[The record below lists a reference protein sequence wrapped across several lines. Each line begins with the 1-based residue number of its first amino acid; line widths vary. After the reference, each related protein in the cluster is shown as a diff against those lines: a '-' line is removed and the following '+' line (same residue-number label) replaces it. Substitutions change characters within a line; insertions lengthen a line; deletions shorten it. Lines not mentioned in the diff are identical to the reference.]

1 MHVSPVQLSR
11 VLSAAAACRSLGV
24 SQSQI
29 AEALG
34 ASQGQVSRILGGK
47 IRRASRL
54 LKEVCLYVERM
65 NQGVTADSVRANE
78 ELISAL
84 QETWNGSN
92 GHAKA
97 LAAVIRSTKAL
108 GTGLEKPSC

>member
-1 MHVSPVQLSR
+1 MISPAQYARILR
-11 VLSAAAACRSLGV
+11 AAHTCRHLGIT
-24 SQSQI
+24 QSQI

-54 LKEVCLYVERM
+54 LEEVCLFVERVD
-65 NQGVTADSVRANE
+65 QGVTAEAVKAND
-78 ELISAL
+78 ELINAL
-84 QETWNGSN
+84 RETWNGSSA
-92 GHAKA
+92 HAKA

-108 GTGLEKPSC
+108 VTSKGAAAC